1 MLKAESGEAVWAVG
15 LMTGTVLDG
24 NIDVALL
31 KTDGESVSEFGVY
44 WLEPY
49 DDVAMGLLRESLQA
63 AQQWQFRGKEP
74 AVFAK
79 TESEITRQQS
89 AAVASVLEKNSI
101 ARDEISV
108 VGFHGQSV
116 LHLAPT
122 ETQFG
127 RTRQLGN
134 GQQMADTLGIP
145 VAWDFR
151 SADVAAGG
159 QGAPLAPVY
168 HRALLQALKTD
179 THAPVDTAVLNLG
192 GIGNITWWGGAD
204 QLIAFDTGPAN
215 APINDWVLQHG
226 YGQMDTDGKLAKA
239 GSVDEVQLAK
249 YLQHAYFSQD
259 YPKSLDRFDFS
270 ATIADGLA
278 VPDGAALL
286 TAFAAAAVGKAID
299 LLPQRPRNL
308 VLCGGGR
315 RNPLLA
321 AAIAERAVVNILV
334 AESVGWRGDAVEAEC
349 FAFLAV
355 RTLRG
360 LPLSFPSTTGV
371 PMPQMGGVVSYPKC

>member
-44 WLEPY
+44 SLEPY

-159 QGAPLAPVY
+159 QGAPLAPVC
-168 HRALLQALKTD
+168 LLYTS
-179 THAPVDTAVLNLG
+179 PS
-192 GIGNITWWGGAD
+192 
-204 QLIAFDTGPAN
+204 PR
-215 APINDWVLQHG
+215 
-226 YGQMDTDGKLAKA
+226 
-239 GSVDEVQLAK
+239 
-249 YLQHAYFSQD
+249 
-259 YPKSLDRFDFS
+259 DR
-270 ATIADGLA
+270 G
-278 VPDGAALL
+278 
-286 TAFAAAAVGKAID
+286 
-299 LLPQRPRNL
+299 
-308 VLCGGGR
+308 
-315 RNPLLA
+315 
-321 AAIAERAVVNILV
+321 
-334 AESVGWRGDAVEAEC
+334 
-349 FAFLAV
+349 
-355 RTLRG
+355 
-360 LPLSFPSTTGV
+360 
-371 PMPQMGGVVSYPKC
+371 